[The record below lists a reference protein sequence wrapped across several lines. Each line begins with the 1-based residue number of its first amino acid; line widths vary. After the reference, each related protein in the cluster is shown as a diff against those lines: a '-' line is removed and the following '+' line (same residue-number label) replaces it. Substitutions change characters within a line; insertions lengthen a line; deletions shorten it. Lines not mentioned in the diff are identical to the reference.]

1 MDPQHRRGP
10 GTGSE
15 QGGRSCS
22 LSLQHQ
28 APSALTRAG
37 RVSRRPWWPDTTCGG
52 PEAPSQPGHYHA
64 TCSAPGGHPAFLEGL
79 GPTVRAAGSHLPSW
93 AEGQDTQ
100 PLHPLPAQLTTDLP
114 TRAWLPALGLPPIRG
129 PRESAQTAPPFL
141 SPNRRGSSRI
151 RVRRSSEDKVG
162 AEFPGTRPSRSD
174 TRLSSSH
181 LCAQGFWV
189 LPHRPPADSTSNPGG
204 PHLRDWL
211 PVTQRPG
218 AHSGLQLRG
227 AQADP
232 GLGPNIGL

>member
-114 TRAWLPALGLPPIRG
+114 TRAWLPALGLPRHQGTQGVSTNCSSLSG
-129 PRESAQTAPPFL
+129 PKQERKQPDQGETFF
-141 SPNRRGSSRI
+141 RRQGRR
-151 RVRRSSEDKVG
+151 RVSGHTS
-162 AEFPGTRPSRSD
+162 
-174 TRLSSSH
+174 
-181 LCAQGFWV
+181 
-189 LPHRPPADSTSNPGG
+189 LP
-204 PHLRDWL
+204 L
-211 PVTQRPG
+211 
-218 AHSGLQLRG
+218 
-227 AQADP
+227 
-232 GLGPNIGL
+232 